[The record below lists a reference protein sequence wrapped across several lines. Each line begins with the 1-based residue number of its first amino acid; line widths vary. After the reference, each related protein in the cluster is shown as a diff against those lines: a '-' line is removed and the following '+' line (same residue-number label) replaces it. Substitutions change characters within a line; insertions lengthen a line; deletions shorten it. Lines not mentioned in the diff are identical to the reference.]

1 MCDITSI
8 YFKEGIKAIFIT
20 TFWEHLSEFSPI
32 IEQFLSNQICVKK
45 VAKQIIPDPQIEER
59 HCMEKDIVSTVE
71 EDRLYPC
78 SPFTRGF
85 LFSLDTECWSKLV

>member
-1 MCDITSI
+1 MCDIKSI

-20 TFWEHLSEFSPI
+20 TFWEHLSEFSAI

-45 VAKQIIPDPQIEER
+45 VAKQIIPDPQIEESEER
-59 HCMEKDIVSTVE
+59 HCMEKDIVSTAE

-78 SPFTRGF
+78 FLLHMASFSP
-85 LFSLDTECWSKLV
+85 